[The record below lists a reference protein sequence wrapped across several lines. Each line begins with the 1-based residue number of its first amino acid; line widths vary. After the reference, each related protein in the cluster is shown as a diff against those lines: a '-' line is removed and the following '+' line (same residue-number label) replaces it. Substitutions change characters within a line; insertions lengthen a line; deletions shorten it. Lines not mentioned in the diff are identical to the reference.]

1 MALKKRRPGL
11 VYPVTED
18 WHYVGDTDEPA
29 FEHSWANSGST
40 KNLAFR
46 TRETGVV
53 DIEGDVYGSGTSTV
67 FTLPASYRPSA
78 KAFYAVTGVYSTEL
92 VAALLNIDT
101 TGEVFFGFRST
112 NPPTRFYVSAQFFLN
127 PSDAP

>member
-1 MALKKRRPGL
+1 MALRKRRPGM
-11 VYPVTED
+11 VYPTWED

-29 FEHSWANSGST
+29 FQNSWANSEAT

-53 DIEGDVYGSGTSTV
+53 DIEGDVYGGTSVV

-78 KAFYAVTGVYSTEL
+78 KAFCAVTGLYSTEL
-92 VAALLNIDT
+92 VAAILRINT
-101 TGEVFFGFRST
+101 TGDVTFGFRST